1 MKVKPFA
8 GQDAHMLESDGSHR
22 LGFDV
27 KSSKEE
33 PLNVNDLS
41 GRLFGGR
48 MPLSLSGLA
57 SSFLPF
63 SHLPLALA
71 LKRWVRAEGRSI
83 KQISAI
89 VSSLDQDG
97 KGVPVLVKH
106 YLKLNGSFVSFGVD
120 PDFAD
125 ALDGLIVVDMRDMTD
140 AHLRRYFG
148 EKGMKRMVRTLEET
162 QTNYLN

>member
-1 MKVKPFA
+1 MKVKPIA

-27 KSSKEE
+27 KPSKEE

-48 MPLSLSGLA
+48 MPLCLSGLA

-63 SHLPLALA
+63 SHLPLP
-71 LKRWVRAEGRSI
+71 LKCWVRAEGRSI
-83 KQISAI
+83 EEVSAI

-120 PDFAD
+120 LDFAD
-125 ALDGLIVVDMRDMTD
+125 ALHGLIVVDMRDMTD

-148 EKGMKRMVRTLEET
+148 EKGMKRMIRTLEET